1 MAKWGKGKE
10 QGVLELMKVLTG
22 DNRFMDVYNES
33 MEGGHTSMID
43 VFDKVLE
50 QGREQGIKQGI
61 EQGADEKSLVIIN
74 NLMKNHNMS
83 FEEAAAFIGLD
94 ENEKERLRNA
104 MSKTA

>member
-1 MAKWGKGKE
+1 M
-10 QGVLELMKVLTG
+10 LELMKVLTG

-43 VFDKVLE
+43 VFDKVLV
-50 QGREQGIKQGI
+50 QGR

-94 ENEKERLRNA
+94 EDEKERLRNA

>member
-1 MAKWGKGKE
+1 MVKWGKEKE

-22 DNRFMDVYNES
+22 DIRFMDVYNES

-50 QGREQGIKQGI
+50 QGREQGI
-61 EQGADEKSLVIIN
+61 EQGADEKSLKIVR
-74 NLMKNHNMS
+74 NLMRNHNMS
-83 FEEAAAFIGLD
+83 FEEAVAFIGLD